1 MFKIKQ
7 LKKFIFVQKLKVM
20 IQRIQTVY
28 LLISVLLMGS
38 LFLLPF
44 AEIVK
49 DGVIYLFNFQGI
61 ILDGTVKENGF
72 SISAL
77 ISIIIALHG
86 VAILGYKNRIRQRRF
101 IVFSILLM
109 LGLFGMFF
117 FFIYD
122 SFSDAQISFK
132 ISIVFPVVA
141 IILDYLAIRAIGK
154 DEALIRS
161 IDRIR

>member
-1 MFKIKQ
+1 
-7 LKKFIFVQKLKVM
+7 M

-28 LLISVLLMGS
+28 LLISALLVGC

-44 AEIVK
+44 AEIAKEGAV
-49 DGVIYLFNFQGI
+49 YLFNFKGI
-61 ILDGTVKENGF
+61 LLDGTLKENGA
-72 SISAL
+72 SISIL
-77 ISIIIALHG
+77 IGIIMALHG
-86 VAILGYKNRIRQRRF
+86 VAILSFKNRIRQIRLT
-101 IVFSILLM
+101 VFSILLM

-117 FFIYD
+117 FFTYY
-122 SFSDAQISFK
+122 SFSEAQISFK
-132 ISIVFPVVA
+132 ATILFPVVA

>member
-1 MFKIKQ
+1 
-7 LKKFIFVQKLKVM
+7 M

-28 LLISVLLMGS
+28 LLISALLIGF

-44 AEIVK
+44 AEIAQ
-49 DGVIYLFNFQGI
+49 DGMIYLFNYKGI
-61 ILDGTVKENGF
+61 VLDGTVKENGF
-72 SISAL
+72 SIAVL
-77 ISIIIALHG
+77 IGIILALHG
-86 VAILGYKNRIRQRRF
+86 VAIQSFKNRIRQMRI

-109 LGLFGMFF
+109 LGLFGLFF
-117 FFIYD
+117 FFTSYT
-122 SFSDAQISFK
+122 FSDAK
-132 ISIVFPVVA
+132 ISYKISLVFPLIA